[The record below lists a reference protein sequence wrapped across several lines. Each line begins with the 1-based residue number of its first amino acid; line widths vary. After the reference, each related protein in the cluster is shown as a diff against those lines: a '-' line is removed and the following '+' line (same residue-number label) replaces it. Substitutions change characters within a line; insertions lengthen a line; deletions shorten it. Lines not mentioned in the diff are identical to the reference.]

1 MINLIMKAIKD
12 SKELQTNGQDVH
24 YWHFKES
31 SIILGTSAVPDD
43 ETNNNNTIQQL
54 SNPIENWIK
63 HATNNGTYFYSVK
76 NKFNSDSNQTKRW
89 QAPITTQSFEHLHN
103 TDNNYRIT
111 LILKA
116 LLVVFGEKYMIKFL
130 KIIKSDKG
138 CPRQDMHTDYIES
151 AKTTNAENYIN
162 YTLNF
167 DPANNMSY
175 SFFYD
180 IYDGSPFYFKIGDMI
195 KRLFL
200 TKRDFLL
207 FPAIVY
213 HAGSDYSKEHFRI
226 FGYINNLNWPANPN
240 YILYKS
246 RK

>member
-1 MINLIMKAIKD
+1 MINLIIKAIKD
-12 SKELQTNGQDVH
+12 SKELQRNGQDVH
-24 YWHFKES
+24 YWHFKEN
-31 SIILGTSAVPDD
+31 SIMLGTSAVTDND
-43 ETNNNNTIQQL
+43 NYSSTVQQL

-63 HATNNGTYFYSVK
+63 HATNNRTSFYSVK
-76 NKFNSDSNQTKRW
+76 NNFNSDSNQTKRW
-89 QAPITTQSFEHLHN
+89 QAPITTHSLEHLHN

-116 LLVVFGEKYMIKFL
+116 LLIVFGKKYIINYL
-130 KIIKSDKG
+130 KILKSDKG

-151 AKTTNAENYIN
+151 AKTSNPENYIN

-167 DPANNMSY
+167 DPSNNMSY

-180 IYDGSPFYFKIGDMI
+180 INDGSPFYFKIGDMI

-213 HAGSDYSKEHFRI
+213 HAGSDYNKEHFRI
-226 FGYINNLNWPANPN
+226 FGYISNLNWPADPK
-240 YILYKS
+240 YILYEAK
-246 RK
+246 